1 MKKLVV
7 IALMSCFTFILIG
20 CQDKTTA
27 QEQTSAAAPAQPA
40 PEAASAPVDPA
51 PAAGDE
57 EAAPVPE
64 GLARELAHHN
74 FIIKSVDGKDVN
86 FTKPDGAKMDP
97 PNMSF
102 GQWPHVN
109 GTICNSYRGQVE
121 VKGDT
126 LTVKNAASTM
136 KLCLDQELNQLEGIF
151 HQMLNAGVTVTMAPK
166 TMTLT
171 GNGHTLVFE
180 LSDYVN

>member
-7 IALMSCFTFILIG
+7 IALMSCLMFILIG
-20 CQDKTTA
+20 CQDQTTA
-27 QEQTSAAAPAQPA
+27 QEQTSAATPSEAA
-40 PEAASAPVDPA
+40 PEAAPA

-57 EAAPVPE
+57 EAPIPE
-64 GLARELAHHN
+64 GLARQLAHHN

-86 FTKPDGAKMDP
+86 FTKPDGVKMDP

-102 GQWPHVN
+102 GQWPFVG

-136 KLCLDQELNQLEGIF
+136 KLCIDQELNQLEGLF
-151 HQMLNAGVTVTMAPK
+151 HQMLNAGVTVTMTPQ

-171 GNGHTLVFE
+171 GSDHVLVFE
-180 LSDYVN
+180 LFDYVN